1 MDLPVQSVL
10 PELAEALRKHVPA
23 GAKVVNIV
31 WSDFP
36 YLSFAAPEYEYAWAL
51 DPMFSYA
58 YDPEKTEELGR
69 FGRDGRRRRPGKLAA
84 LMDADY
90 AVVVFDTNVVGRFLE
105 RSGWRPL
112 YRGKDGWL
120 FRLR

>member
-1 MDLPVQSVL
+1 M
-10 PELAEALRKHVPA
+10 
-23 GAKVVNIV
+23 VNIV

-58 YDPEKTEELGR
+58 YDPERTEELGR

>member
-1 MDLPVQSVL
+1 M
-10 PELAEALRKHVPA
+10 
-23 GAKVVNIV
+23 VNIV